1 MYNHLYSSQMKG
13 VVFMKKHI
21 TILFTILFMLIL
33 PIFAYASDCVGNA
46 RTHKFHY
53 AGCYYVSR
61 MNENNKVWFETR
73 EEASSAGYI
82 PCKVC
87 RP

>member
-1 MYNHLYSSQMKG
+1 MYNPLYSCQMKG
-13 VVFMKKHI
+13 DVFMKKRI
-21 TILFTILFMLIL
+21 TILLTILFMFIL
-33 PIFAYASDCVGNA
+33 PIFAYASDYVGNA
-46 RTHKFHY
+46 HTHKFHY
-53 AGCYYVSR
+53 ASCRYVSK

-73 EEASSAGYI
+73 EEASDAGYI